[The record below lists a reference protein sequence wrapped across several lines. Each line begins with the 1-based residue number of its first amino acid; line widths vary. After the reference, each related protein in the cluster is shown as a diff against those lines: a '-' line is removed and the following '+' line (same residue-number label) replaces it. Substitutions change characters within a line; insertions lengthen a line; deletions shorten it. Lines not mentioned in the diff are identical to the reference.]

1 MQQSF
6 KEKFV
11 KYLTEGI
18 PVHIPEDEVFIFYR
32 ELKDFIDKADNKF
45 MAFYE
50 EGENKLTISD
60 ISKDYLYVSYEDDKI
75 IFRQPLHG
83 NILESQENILISGQ
97 AFLGVV
103 IFIESITP
111 SEDSNFISEKHNDQ
125 WKF

>member
-1 MQQSF
+1 VQQSF

-11 KYLTEGI
+11 KYLTDGI

-32 ELKDFIDKADNKF
+32 ELKDFIDNADNNF

-50 EGENKLTISD
+50 EGENNLTISD
-60 ISKDYLYVSYEDDKI
+60 ISRDYLHISYEDDKI
-75 IFRQPLHG
+75 IFKQPPYV
-83 NILESQENILISGQ
+83 NILESQENILIVGQ

>member
-1 MQQSF
+1 MQF

-32 ELKDFIDKADNKF
+32 ELKDFIDNADNKF

-75 IFRQPLHG
+75 IFRQPLHA
-83 NILESQENILISGQ
+83 NILESQENILIAGQ

>member
-1 MQQSF
+1 MQF

-83 NILESQENILISGQ
+83 NILESQENILIAGQ

>member
-1 MQQSF
+1 MSF

-75 IFRQPLHG
+75 IFRQPLHA

-103 IFIESITP
+103 IFIESCLSIKIKKKTK
-111 SEDSNFISEKHNDQ
+111 SL
-125 WKF
+125 

>member
-75 IFRQPLHG
+75 IFRQPLHA

>member
-1 MQQSF
+1 MSF

-11 KYLTEGI
+11 KYLTDGI

-32 ELKDFIDKADNKF
+32 ELKDFIDNADNKF

-75 IFRQPLHG
+75 IFRQPPHA
-83 NILESQENILISGQ
+83 NILESQENILIAGQ

>member
-1 MQQSF
+1 MLF

-75 IFRQPLHG
+75 IFRQPLHA
-83 NILESQENILISGQ
+83 NILESQENILIAGQ

>member
-1 MQQSF
+1 MSF

-11 KYLTEGI
+11 KYLTDGI

-32 ELKDFIDKADNKF
+32 ELKDFIDNADNKF

-75 IFRQPLHG
+75 IF
-83 NILESQENILISGQ
+83 IAGQ

-111 SEDSNFISEKHNDQ
+111 SEDSNFISAKHNDQ

>member
-75 IFRQPLHG
+75 IFRQPLHA
-83 NILESQENILISGQ
+83 NILESQENILIAGQ

>member
-11 KYLTEGI
+11 KYLTDGI

-83 NILESQENILISGQ
+83 NILESQENILIAGQ

>member
-11 KYLTEGI
+11 KYLTDGI

-75 IFRQPLHG
+75 IFRQPLHA
-83 NILESQENILISGQ
+83 NILESQENILIAGQ

>member
-11 KYLTEGI
+11 KYLTDGI

-32 ELKDFIDKADNKF
+32 ELKDFIDNTDNKF
-45 MAFYE
+45 VAFYE

-60 ISKDYLYVSYEDDKI
+60 ISKDYLHVNYEDDKI
-75 IFRQPLHG
+75 IFRQPPHA
-83 NILESQENILISGQ
+83 NILESQENMLIAGQ

>member
-11 KYLTEGI
+11 KYLTDGI

-32 ELKDFIDKADNKF
+32 ELKDFIDNTDNNF

-50 EGENKLTISD
+50 EGDNKLTISD
-60 ISKDYLYVSYEDDKI
+60 ILKDYLHVSYEDDKI
-75 IFRQPLHG
+75 IFKQPPYTNMLD
-83 NILESQENILISGQ
+83 SQESTLITGQ

-103 IFIESITP
+103 IFIESIIP

>member
-11 KYLTEGI
+11 KYLTGGI

-75 IFRQPLHG
+75 IFRQPLHA
-83 NILESQENILISGQ
+83 NILESQENILIAGQ

>member
-1 MQQSF
+1 VQQSF

-11 KYLTEGI
+11 KYLTDGI

-75 IFRQPLHG
+75 IFRQPLHA
-83 NILESQENILISGQ
+83 NILESQENILIAGQ

>member
-75 IFRQPLHG
+75 IFRQPLHA
-83 NILESQENILISGQ
+83 NILESQENIMIAGQ

>member
-1 MQQSF
+1 MQF

-32 ELKDFIDKADNKF
+32 ELKDFIDKTDNKF

-75 IFRQPLHG
+75 IFRQPLHA
-83 NILESQENILISGQ
+83 NILESQENILIAGQ

-111 SEDSNFISEKHNDQ
+111 SEDSNFISAKHNDQ

>member
-6 KEKFV
+6 KEKFI
-11 KYLTEGI
+11 KYLTDGI

-32 ELKDFIDKADNKF
+32 ELKDFIDNADNNF

-50 EGENKLTISD
+50 EGENNLTISD
-60 ISKDYLYVSYEDDKI
+60 ISRDYLHISYEDDKI
-75 IFRQPLHG
+75 IFKQPPYV
-83 NILESQENILISGQ
+83 NILESQENILIVGQ